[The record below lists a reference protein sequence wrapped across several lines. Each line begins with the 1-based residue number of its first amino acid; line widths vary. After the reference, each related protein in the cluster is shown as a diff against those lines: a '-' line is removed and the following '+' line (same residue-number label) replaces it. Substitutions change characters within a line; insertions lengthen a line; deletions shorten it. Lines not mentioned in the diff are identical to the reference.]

1 MSRRLARVH
10 AASAGGAAAQ
20 SGRLHG
26 GQHPVPSLLA
36 LQTLTS
42 REQSSVLRLTHGLPP
57 GECLVGVG
65 GRGPRMARAR
75 LVCRGLGGIGCEG
88 AWELLPQ
95 LPVASPSSFTA
106 FRVLL
111 ALADKMIHL

>member
-1 MSRRLARVH
+1 MSRRLARLH

-20 SGRLHG
+20 SRRLHG

-42 REQSSVLRLTHGLPP
+42 QEQSSVLRLTHGLPP
-57 GECLVGVG
+57 GDCLVGVG
-65 GRGPRMARAR
+65 GRGPWMARACPA
-75 LVCRGLGGIGCEG
+75 CRGLGGIICEG

-95 LPVASPSSFTA
+95 LPVASTSSFTA
-106 FRVLL
+106 FWVLL
-111 ALADKMIHL
+111 ALADKMVHL